1 MSNTVTPGL
10 LVVVSGPA
18 GSGKGTV
25 LAELLKDPHYR

>member
-1 MSNTVTPGL
+1 MTDEKGL

-25 LAELLKDPHYR
+25 NQKLLEAGDFV